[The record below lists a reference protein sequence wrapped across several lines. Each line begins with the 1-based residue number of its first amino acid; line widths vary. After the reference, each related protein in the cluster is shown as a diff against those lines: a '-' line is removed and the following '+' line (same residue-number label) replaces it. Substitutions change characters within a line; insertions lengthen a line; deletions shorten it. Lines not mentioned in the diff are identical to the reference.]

1 MSTFTHD
8 PREHIR
14 GIHQIFISDKKRI
27 GFLFGAGTSFATGI
41 STVQIPAIAKM
52 TAAVIEELG
61 KISPKMKTA
70 VDGIKAEIE
79 AKKDQGGDPFNIESL
94 LSTVEAKGEVVGAG
108 TLNGL
113 NATELVELIKAIKS
127 QVKTLVSIHE
137 KITASD
143 IPNLAHSKVAS
154 WISKA
159 RRTYPAEIYT
169 TNYDYLYEIAL
180 EHFGI
185 AYFDGFSG
193 SYEPFFCSEAVED
206 IKAYAQLIKL
216 WKLHGSLGWRLR
228 KRDEGVIKDKSAS
241 AEDLMIFPSYLKYSN
256 CKKQPYVGLID
267 RLCTFLQQDDAV
279 LITCG
284 YSFGDRHINERIA
297 TSLRR
302 GGNSH
307 VIAMY
312 YDEVIDAKGDRSYG
326 LADPANNV
334 RKMATHETS
343 GKMSVYGMRQAV
355 IGGRF
360 GDWKLRDE
368 PRPEETLKVNQYFD
382 EDASTPLP
390 GAGPQTGTEK
400 WEGTGRFI
408 LSDFRKLAEFL
419 DSLTPVTDAGK
430 KPGSHEA

>member
-284 YSFGDRHINERIA
+284 
-297 TSLRR
+297 
-302 GGNSH
+302 
-307 VIAMY
+307 
-312 YDEVIDAKGDRSYG
+312 
-326 LADPANNV
+326 
-334 RKMATHETS
+334 
-343 GKMSVYGMRQAV
+343 
-355 IGGRF
+355 
-360 GDWKLRDE
+360 
-368 PRPEETLKVNQYFD
+368 
-382 EDASTPLP
+382 
-390 GAGPQTGTEK
+390 
-400 WEGTGRFI
+400 
-408 LSDFRKLAEFL
+408 
-419 DSLTPVTDAGK
+419 
-430 KPGSHEA
+430 

>member
-1 MSTFTHD
+1 MNTFTHD

-27 GFLFGAGTSFATGI
+27 GFLFGAGTSFGTGL

-52 TAAVIEELG
+52 TTLIVTELE
-61 KISPKMKTA
+61 KLSPKIRTA
-70 VDGIKAEIE
+70 LQGIEKEIG
-79 AKKDQGGDPFNIESL
+79 KDNLNIELL
-94 LSTVEAKGEVVGAG
+94 LSTLESKREVIGAG

-113 NATELVELIKAIKS
+113 NVAEFVSLVTAVKT

-137 KITASD
+137 KLPDAD
-143 IPNLAHSKVAS
+143 IPKLAHCKVAS

-159 RRTYPAEIYT
+159 RRTFPAEIFT
-169 TNYDYLYEIAL
+169 TNYDYLFEIAL

-185 AYFDGFSG
+185 AYFDAFSG

-206 IKAYAQLIKL
+206 MKAYSQLVKL
-216 WKLHGSLGWRLR
+216 WKLHGSLGWKRR
-228 KRDEGVIKDKSAS
+228 KKDDAVVKDKQAA

-256 CKKQPYVGLID
+256 SKKQPYVGLID

-312 YDEVIDAKGDRSYG
+312 YDEFRGAMDKVSYG
-326 LADPANNV
+326 LADLNNNV
-334 RKMATHETS
+334 HKMATHETC
-343 GKMSVYGMRQAV
+343 GKMSVYGMRHAV

-360 GDWKLRDE
+360 GEWKLRDE
-368 PRPEETLKVNQYFD
+368 PRSDEAIKVSQYFD
-382 EDASTPLP
+382 EDAAVPLAAV
-390 GAGPQTGTEK
+390 GAHKGDEK
-400 WEGTGRFI
+400 WEGTGKFV
-408 LSDFRKLAEFL
+408 LPDFLRLAEFL
-419 DSLTPVTDAGK
+419 DSLAPAVAFDKA
-430 KPGSHEA
+430 GSHEA